1 MVFRRSSWPRRR
13 RLPYKRLF
21 VATWQR
27 SDPLSRLYS
36 FDFWSAEL
44 DCAVSPTSGFPQA
57 SLLGGTGLQYQ
68 GSSSDSSE
76 TCSFLCVKF
85 SCSSSFK
92 PPRYAS
98 FNLHWDAKAASNELA
113 SNFPAARPSNR
124 QGMHPLISIETQ
136 PLLHWSHLSCF
147 WLLSAGM
154 PEFSP
159 FFTFSLHGCL
169 CIWIFHCLR
178 HRNEFLNKTNMSYRI
193 RLLCSDVILMSFCVP
208 SSLGLVLS
216 SALAF
221 SNIAVDS
228 HPLLLICIL
237 QSIAAGIGTSNFLRA
252 AFIMC
257 LNSSSSG
264 SMKYI
269 LLNCLA
275 LSIFDFSMAHF
286 CFAFFFRCIR
296 HMLAHIWPY
305 IVWTRS
311 WLFSC

>member
-1 MVFRRSSWPRRR
+1 
-13 RLPYKRLF
+13 
-21 VATWQR
+21 
-27 SDPLSRLYS
+27 
-36 FDFWSAEL
+36 
-44 DCAVSPTSGFPQA
+44 
-57 SLLGGTGLQYQ
+57 
-68 GSSSDSSE
+68 
-76 TCSFLCVKF
+76 
-85 SCSSSFK
+85 
-92 PPRYAS
+92 
-98 FNLHWDAKAASNELA
+98 
-113 SNFPAARPSNR
+113 
-124 QGMHPLISIETQ
+124 
-136 PLLHWSHLSCF
+136 
-147 WLLSAGM
+147 M
-154 PEFSP
+154 PEFSS
-159 FFTFSLHGCL
+159 FFTFFLHGCL

-178 HRNEFLNKTNMSYRI
+178 HRNEFVNKTNMSYRI

-228 HPLLLICIL
+228 HPLLLIGIL

-286 CFAFFFRCIR
+286 CFAFFFAASDICLHISGHISSGREVDCF
-296 HMLAHIWPY
+296 LASLSTQQVYPSGGLSFNRTNLVNPVHASDNFHSPSTFPVIFN
-305 IVWTRS
+305 I
-311 WLFSC
+311 FSTNTSRDVYVVLAPSMHFNGIGE